1 MIFVLVFGLGAFF
14 GALALGL
21 VQMNR
26 AAVQDASLRAREFA
40 DTSVEIT
47 HK

>member
-26 AAVQDASLRAREFA
+26 AAVQDAEMRAREFS
-40 DTSVEIT
+40 DTSVTIL

>member
-1 MIFVLVFGLGAFF
+1 MIFVFVFGLGAFF

-21 VQMNR
+21 VQLTR
-26 AAVQDASLRAREFA
+26 AAVQEAELRAREFS
-40 DTSVEIT
+40 DTSVPIS